1 LVNTTVALYFVFVT
15 VVVVLNL
22 VATVCL
28 IRSAVYSASQKALQ
42 LVLIWVLPFVGAILV
57 ISVWAH
63 DRVSASAISFA
74 TKRDHGSQVLVQK
87 ATVLTTAA
95 VSERAPATTGTAAMW
110 QSGRLRRA
118 RGTTSA

>member
-1 LVNTTVALYFVFVT
+1 MVNSTVALYLVFLT

-28 IRSAVYSASQKALQ
+28 IPSAVYSGSQKTLQ

-63 DRVSASAISFA
+63 DRKSTLRDPVRNDEGPWLPGIGPESDRAHHGGGFGEGASHDGHSG
-74 TKRDHGSQVLVQK
+74 DSGS
-87 ATVLTTAA
+87 
-95 VSERAPATTGTAAMW
+95 PGD
-110 QSGRLRRA
+110 
-118 RGTTSA
+118 